1 MSVPGVQLGER
12 LGPFAAQLGHD
23 FLAEYAAAI
32 RDPSAAARHGDVAL
46 PVALVTKIWE
56 AQEAGR
62 VALTAREVQSGAVGG
77 VHGEHELLL
86 HRPVEV
92 DDELRVFVTGQGAR
106 ASRDKSFVTLR
117 YSMLDARD
125 DLVAEQWWT
134 TVYFGVGCVGVG
146 EPPPDHTFP
155 EPARDAPLG
164 VHTVRVDGEM
174 TRAYAAVSDD
184 WSAHHFEVAAARASG
199 FDRVFLHGLCTMA
212 LCAQGV
218 TRLAAG
224 GDPTR
229 LRRLSVRFAAPTF
242 LDEDLHVHLYDAG
255 HLGIAFEADCAGST
269 VIAHGRAE
277 LFG

>member
-1 MSVPGVQLGER
+1 MSVPGVQLGEQ
-12 LGPFAAQLGHD
+12 LGPFAAHLGRG
-23 FLAEYAAAI
+23 FLAEYAAATH
-32 RDPSAAARHGDVAL
+32 DPGAAARRGDVAL

-62 VALTAREVQSGAVGG
+62 VALTAREVQDGAVGG

-86 HRPVEV
+86 HRPVQP
-92 DDELRVFVTGQGAR
+92 DDELRVFVAGHGAR

-117 YSMLDARD
+117 YSMLDAHD
-125 DLVAEQWWT
+125 ELVAEQWWT
-134 TVYFGVGCVGVG
+134 TVYFGVGCDGVG

-155 EPARDAPLG
+155 DAARDAPLG
-164 VHTVRVDGEM
+164 VHTVRVDDAM
-174 TRAYAAVSDD
+174 ARAYAAVSDD
-184 WSAHHFEVAAARASG
+184 WSAHHFEVEAARVSG

-218 TRLAAG
+218 TRLAAD

-229 LRRLSVRFAAPTF
+229 LRRLAVRFASPTF
-242 LDEDLHVHLYDAG
+242 LDEDLHVHVYDAG
-255 HLGIAFEADCAGST
+255 ATGIAFEADCAGAT

-277 LFG
+277 LF